1 MDKKNFE
8 NFVSLS
14 INRNFDRFKCYFEYK
29 FHFFHD
35 LKSTVYEVVNCLIL
49 GYHMAAVTLTNNLL
63 ERLLK
68 LSLIY
73 KEVGTGPIP
82 VENWNSVFGG
92 PNNKYGSKMLSD
104 SIIQCKKEGLI
115 TESEKEFLFEVIREM
130 LRNGFSHADASKI
143 LKDSPDVAVGFIGSL
158 DGKSELVKVELNQK
172 VIPPLQTAQIE
183 SFVEENSSD
192 YFDYVFKLLQNLATR
207 LESMEIKNK

>member
-8 NFVSLS
+8 NFVSFS
-14 INRNFDRFKCYFEYK
+14 INQNFDRFKYYFDYK
-29 FHFFHD
+29 FQIFHD

-49 GYHMAAVTLTNNLL
+49 GYHTAAVTLTNNLL

-73 KEVGTGPIP
+73 KKVGTGPIP
-82 VENWNSVFGG
+82 VENWNSVFEG
-92 PNNKYGSKMLSD
+92 PNEKYGSLMLSD
-104 SIIQCKKEGLI
+104 SIIQCRKEGLI
-115 TESEKEFLFEVIREM
+115 TESEKEFLFKVIREM

-143 LKDSPDVAVGFIGSL
+143 LKDSPDEAVGFIGSL
-158 DGKSELVKVELNQK
+158 NGKSELVKVELNQK

-192 YFDYVFKLLQNLATR
+192 YFDYVFRLLQNLASR
-207 LESMEIKNK
+207 LKSMEIKDK